1 MSRRV
6 RPASVRPGSGTA
18 RLLEAIPDR
27 GDGSI
32 SPGMIPGM
40 APASAARCAR
50 RAVSSGLIRPGP
62 PPSLTLLGRW
72 CRTALRLGLS
82 VSELAAVSSVYVQMA
97 AWESDGRLRES
108 GAARFAI
115 RDVSILSSLGYRD
128 SSIRDVYRRLAAR
141 GLIRRVANGGL
152 VGMDAE
158 IIKRL
163 RPYGA
168 DLGEIYRW
176 LREGRRVASG

>member
-1 MSRRV
+1 MSRRL
-6 RPASVRPGSGTA
+6 RPVSVRPGSGTA
-18 RLLEAIPDR
+18 RLLEAMPDR
-27 GDGSI
+27 WDGSI
-32 SPGMIPGM
+32 SSGMIPGM

-50 RAVSSGLIRPGP
+50 RAASSGLIQPGP
-62 PPSLTLLGRW
+62 PRSLTPLGRW

-97 AWESDGRLRES
+97 TWESDGHLRES

-115 RDVSILSSLGYRD
+115 RDASVLSALGYRD
-128 SSIRDVYRRLAAR
+128 SSIRDIYRRLAAR

-158 IIKRL
+158 VVERL

-168 DLGEIYRW
+168 DLEEIYRW
-176 LREGRRVASG
+176 IREGRLLAPR